1 MLDVHIGL
9 VAGGK
14 VPSGPEVKPE
24 IVRIVLCQR
33 RRRHDRADLA
43 WRCIGAGR
51 GLRCRIGERADH
63 QRGGLVHVGAGACR
77 HTPGVRIGV
86 ASVRGQTPHRASPRR
101 PGAGATRAR
110 HGAIAD
116 SAPAIDRIHAEI
128 KVVIDGDGIRHKR
141 PGLPCIKDPDSAARH
156 IRIGS

>member
-1 MLDVHIGL
+1 MQRSGRVIEGREPAIHVLDTIHEVAPAGTKPDGKAGRAARRAHVRAIRATRAGHNVGGIEQIVAFDGLVCTGARHNAILHPIEVLDVHIGL

-51 GLRCRIGERADH
+51 GLRCRIG
-63 QRGGLVHVGAGACR
+63 
-77 HTPGVRIGV
+77 
-86 ASVRGQTPHRASPRR
+86 
-101 PGAGATRAR
+101 
-110 HGAIAD
+110 
-116 SAPAIDRIHAEI
+116 
-128 KVVIDGDGIRHKR
+128 
-141 PGLPCIKDPDSAARH
+141 
-156 IRIGS
+156 